1 MIDIDIISC
10 VPALHV
16 LSRVEQIHCHFERF
30 ILDNVI
36 KYIKYIYMF
45 LSGELVLV
53 GYWCSL
59 QIFTC
64 HLMYNTA
71 FQILIIHK
79 PIVNICMTSYLVA
92 NCLT

>member
-36 KYIKYIYMF
+36 KYIKYIYVF
-45 LSGELVLV
+45 LSGEH
-53 GYWCSL
+53 
-59 QIFTC
+59 F
-64 HLMYNTA
+64 
-71 FQILIIHK
+71 
-79 PIVNICMTSYLVA
+79 
-92 NCLT
+92 